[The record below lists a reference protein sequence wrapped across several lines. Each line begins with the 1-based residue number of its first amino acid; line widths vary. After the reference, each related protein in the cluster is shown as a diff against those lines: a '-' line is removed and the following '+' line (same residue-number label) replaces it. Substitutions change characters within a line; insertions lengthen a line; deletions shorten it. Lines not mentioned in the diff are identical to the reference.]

1 MADDGDESPY
11 LKQRLIAII
20 TNGRATCK
28 NVHLVKQL
36 RGGEFQFVGI

>member
-1 MADDGDESPY
+1 MVDDGDESPY

-28 NVHLVKQL
+28 KVHVVKSR
-36 RGGEFQFVGI
+36 RGGEFQSTGI